1 MDLALIET
9 NDGGDVQ
16 LKGADLAMI
25 FGIENQPYLALF
37 GGNIE
42 QLPSVKN
49 PEQSLNYWGNDLLY
63 FSDTAQ
69 QFNSFTEISFDTVP
83 LTSSGRVQLE
93 NAMKRDLDYL
103 KKLNAI
109 FTVSVTI
116 VSTDRIDTIIKIT
129 QGKDTSIVIINYKKK
144 ADGDFFI
151 FDFNNDFNV

>member
-1 MDLALIET
+1 MDLAIIET

-16 LKGADLAMI
+16 LKGSDLAMI

-42 QLPSVKN
+42 QLPSIKN

-63 FSDTAQ
+63 FSDTAM